1 MSKLDASKNANEII
15 NISEIKR
22 LIPHRFPFL
31 FIDYVR
37 SVDLG
42 QAAEGIKNVT
52 INEPFFQGHFP
63 SEPIMPGVLIVEALA
78 QTAAVLVA
86 KTLNSID
93 SDLLV
98 YFMSMNNTKF
108 RKLVKP
114 GDTLRLVVNVVQNRR
129 NIWKFHGE
137 AYVFNDLV
145 TESEFTAMMV
155 DPKIQN
161 EKL

>member
-1 MSKLDASKNANEII
+1 MSEMNMSKNVHNII
-15 NISEIKR
+15 DISEIKR

-37 SVDLG
+37 LVKLG
-42 QAAEGIKNVT
+42 QSAEGIKNVT

-63 SEPIMPGVLIVEALA
+63 IEPIMPGVLIVEALA
-78 QTAAVLVA
+78 QTAAVLTA

-114 GDTLRLVVNVVQNRR
+114 GDTLRLVVNVIQNRR
-129 NIWKFHGE
+129 NTWKFYGE
-137 AYVFNDLV
+137 AYVCDKLV

-155 DPKIQN
+155 NPKTQSS
-161 EKL
+161 KS